1 MRKIYGIGETVL
13 DIIFKNDT
21 PQAAKPGGSVL
32 NSLVSM
38 GRIGMPVSF
47 ISDYS
52 QDDVGELIERFLKNN
67 GVNTH
72 LVHRFKKGNTSLAMA
87 FLDENNDAHYTFYK
101 NKPAERID
109 IKLPEIKKGDIIQY
123 GSFYAIWTEIRRR
136 FRNFI
141 RDAKDNGAI
150 VLYDPNFRKTH
161 IPELAKLKPLII
173 DNIEIATLIRG
184 SDQDFRNIFGTR
196 SADDTWNII
205 SNHCKCLIYTANEE
219 GVFVRTPSFSGKF
232 PVKKITPLSTIGAGD
247 SFNAGV
253 ITSLYEK
260 RIRAEQL
267 TELTETQWSEIISI
281 AVDFA
286 TDVCCSYNNYVSES
300 FANEFISARVR
311 IRK

>member
-13 DIIFKNDT
+13 DIIFKNDI

-38 GRIGMPVSF
+38 GRIGLPVSF

-52 QDDVGELIERFLKNN
+52 RDDVGELIERFLKNN
-67 GVNTH
+67 GVNTS

-141 RDAKDNGAI
+141 RDARDNGAI

-161 IPELAKLKPLII
+161 IPELAKLKPLIV
-173 DNIEIATLIRG
+173 DNIEISTLIRG
-184 SDQDFRNIFGTR
+184 SDQDFRNIFGTE
-196 SADDTWNII
+196 SADDTWSII

-219 GVFVRTPSFSGKF
+219 GVFVRTPSFAGKF

-253 ITSLYEK
+253 ITSLFEK

-267 TELTETQWSEIISI
+267 TELNEEQWGEIISV

-286 TDVCCSYNNYVSES
+286 TDVCCSYNNYISEP

-311 IRK
+311 IKK